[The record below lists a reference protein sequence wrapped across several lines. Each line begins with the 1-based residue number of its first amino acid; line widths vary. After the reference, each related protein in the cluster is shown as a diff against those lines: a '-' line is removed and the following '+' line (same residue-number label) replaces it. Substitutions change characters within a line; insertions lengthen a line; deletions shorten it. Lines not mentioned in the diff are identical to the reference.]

1 MDSTQASAELRELV
15 LDAAHDLKAV
25 DVVAL
30 EVSDMTDITDTMIV
44 AGGTSDRHV
53 KAIVDN
59 VLAVLKGAGKEV
71 LGVEGRDVGGWVLLD
86 LGDVVL
92 HVMRAEGAQLLR
104 SRTALG
110 EPRRNDGRSGHN
122 RKQRWTRNRLA
133 GQGDACVTP
142 TGRCRSCPG
151 P

>member
-1 MDSTQASAELRELV
+1 MDSTQVSAELRELV
-15 LDAAHDLKAV
+15 LDAANDLKAV

-30 EVSDMTDITDTMIV
+30 EVSDLTDITDTMIV

-71 LGVEGRDVGGWVLLD
+71 LGVEGRDVGEWVLLD

-92 HVMRAEGAQLLR
+92 HVMRAEARRFYDLERLWEN
-104 SRTALG
+104 LDL
-110 EPRRNDGRSGHN
+110 PRDAPAAAASNDGRE
-122 RKQRWTRNRLA
+122 TA
-133 GQGDACVTP
+133 
-142 TGRCRSCPG
+142 
-151 P
+151 

>member
-1 MDSTQASAELRELV
+1 MDSTQVSAELRELV
-15 LDAAHDLKAV
+15 LDAANDLKAV

-30 EVSDMTDITDTMIV
+30 EVSDLTDITDTMIV

-71 LGVEGRDVGGWVLLD
+71 LGVEGRDVGEWVLLD

-92 HVMRAEGAQLLR
+92 HVMRAYARHFYDLERLWENLDATHGAPAT
-104 SRTALG
+104 TAS
-110 EPRRNDGRSGHN
+110 NDGRE
-122 RKQRWTRNRLA
+122 TA
-133 GQGDACVTP
+133 
-142 TGRCRSCPG
+142 
-151 P
+151 

>member
-1 MDSTQASAELRELV
+1 MDFTQASAELRELV
-15 LDAAHDLKAV
+15 LDATRDLKAV

-59 VLAVLKGAGKEV
+59 VLAALKGAGKEV
-71 LGVEGRDVGGWVLLD
+71 LGVEGRDVGEWVLLD

-92 HVMRAEGAQLLR
+92 HVMRAEARRFYDLERLWEDLDAATVAPAT
-104 SRTALG
+104 TASS
-110 EPRRNDGRSGHN
+110 DGRE
-122 RKQRWTRNRLA
+122 TA
-133 GQGDACVTP
+133 
-142 TGRCRSCPG
+142 
-151 P
+151 

>member
-92 HVMRAEGAQLLR
+92 HVMRAEAR
-104 SRTALG
+104 SFYDLERLWENLDATMDAPATTAS
-110 EPRRNDGRSGHN
+110 NDGRE
-122 RKQRWTRNRLA
+122 TA
-133 GQGDACVTP
+133 
-142 TGRCRSCPG
+142 
-151 P
+151 

>member
-1 MDSTQASAELRELV
+1 MDSTQVSAELRELV

-30 EVSDMTDITDTMIV
+30 EVSAMTDITDTMIV

-71 LGVEGRDVGGWVLLD
+71 LGVEGRDVGEWVLLD

-92 HVMRAEGAQLLR
+92 HVMRAEA
-104 SRTALG
+104 
-110 EPRRNDGRSGHN
+110 RRFYDLERLWENLDLPHEAPAAAASNDGRE
-122 RKQRWTRNRLA
+122 TA
-133 GQGDACVTP
+133 
-142 TGRCRSCPG
+142 
-151 P
+151 

>member
-92 HVMRAEGAQLLR
+92 HVMRAEAR
-104 SRTALG
+104 SFYDLERLWENLDATMDAPGTTAS
-110 EPRRNDGRSGHN
+110 NDGRE
-122 RKQRWTRNRLA
+122 TA
-133 GQGDACVTP
+133 
-142 TGRCRSCPG
+142 
-151 P
+151 

>member
-30 EVSDMTDITDTMIV
+30 EVADMTDITDTMIV

-92 HVMRAEGAQLLR
+92 HVMRAEAR
-104 SRTALG
+104 SFYDLERLWENLDATMDAPATTAS
-110 EPRRNDGRSGHN
+110 NDGRE
-122 RKQRWTRNRLA
+122 TA
-133 GQGDACVTP
+133 
-142 TGRCRSCPG
+142 
-151 P
+151 

>member
-30 EVSDMTDITDTMIV
+30 EVSEMTDITDTMIV

-92 HVMRAEGAQLLR
+92 HVMRAEAR
-104 SRTALG
+104 SFYDLERLWENLDATMDAPATTAS
-110 EPRRNDGRSGHN
+110 NDGRE
-122 RKQRWTRNRLA
+122 TA
-133 GQGDACVTP
+133 
-142 TGRCRSCPG
+142 
-151 P
+151 

>member
-30 EVSDMTDITDTMIV
+30 EVADMTDITDTMIV

-92 HVMRAEGAQLLR
+92 HVMRAEAR
-104 SRTALG
+104 SFYDLERLWENVDATMDAPGTTAS
-110 EPRRNDGRSGHN
+110 NDGRE
-122 RKQRWTRNRLA
+122 TA
-133 GQGDACVTP
+133 
-142 TGRCRSCPG
+142 
-151 P
+151 

>member
-92 HVMRAEGAQLLR
+92 HVMRAEAR
-104 SRTALG
+104 SFYDLERLWENLNATMDAPATTAS
-110 EPRRNDGRSGHN
+110 NDGRE
-122 RKQRWTRNRLA
+122 TA
-133 GQGDACVTP
+133 
-142 TGRCRSCPG
+142 
-151 P
+151 

>member
-1 MDSTQASAELRELV
+1 MDSTQVSAELRELV
-15 LDAAHDLKAV
+15 LDAANDLKAV

-30 EVSDMTDITDTMIV
+30 EVSDLTDITDTMIV

-71 LGVEGRDVGGWVLLD
+71 LGVEGRDVGEWVLLD

-92 HVMRAEGAQLLR
+92 HVMRAEARRFYDLERLWENLDATQGAPAT
-104 SRTALG
+104 TAS
-110 EPRRNDGRSGHN
+110 NDGRE
-122 RKQRWTRNRLA
+122 TA
-133 GQGDACVTP
+133 
-142 TGRCRSCPG
+142 
-151 P
+151 

>member
-1 MDSTQASAELRELV
+1 MDSTQVSAELRELV
-15 LDAAHDLKAV
+15 LDAANDLKAV

-30 EVSDMTDITDTMIV
+30 EVADLTDITDTMIV

-71 LGVEGRDVGGWVLLD
+71 LGVEGRDVGEWVLLD

-92 HVMRAEGAQLLR
+92 HVMRAEARRFYDLERLWESLDATQGAPAT
-104 SRTALG
+104 TAS
-110 EPRRNDGRSGHN
+110 NDGRE
-122 RKQRWTRNRLA
+122 TA
-133 GQGDACVTP
+133 
-142 TGRCRSCPG
+142 
-151 P
+151 